1 MNEAPKKS
9 EGERLL
15 EQVQGMSTGLLLE
28 WIAGKKDHVLDVW
41 IGRYELER
49 RRVKWSEIRSW
60 VTIGISVAALIVSIV
75 ALVLKKNG

>member
-15 EQVQGMSTGLLLE
+15 EQVQGMSTGTLLE
-28 WIAGKKDHVLDVW
+28 WIAGKKEHVLDVW

-49 RRVKWSEIRSW
+49 RRAKWSEIRSW